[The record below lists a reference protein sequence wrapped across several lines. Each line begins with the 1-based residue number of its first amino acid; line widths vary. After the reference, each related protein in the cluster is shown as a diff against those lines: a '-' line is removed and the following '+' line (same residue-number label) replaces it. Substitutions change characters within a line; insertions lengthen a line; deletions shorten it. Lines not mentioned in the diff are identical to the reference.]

1 MTRTTR
7 AGGRSWFA
15 RAILAV
21 ALAALS
27 SWSGAAL
34 AEARGANAS
43 DGRPGSERDC
53 GDLDAAALEELGER
67 TMDRMLGSPEAHRGM
82 DQMMSA
88 TQGGGG
94 MAAMHQQLGR
104 RMAGCGGGRTAIG
117 PMMGMMGGMMSGG
130 RGPMMGDGRAAS
142 GGGMMGGGGGMMGG
156 GSRGSAP
163 VADRDDDDGVPPAMW
178 VMMLGVLLIGGVIA
192 LVVWLRGARSS
203 AASGP
208 PQFDPREVL
217 ARRLASGEIDDGE
230 YRRRLT
236 ALET

>member
-7 AGGRSWFA
+7 ARGRTWFA
-15 RAILAV
+15 RALLGV
-21 ALAALS
+21 ALVALS
-27 SWSGAAL
+27 LWSGTAL
-34 AEARGANAS
+34 AEARGGSAAEA
-43 DGRPGSERDC
+43 RPGADRDC
-53 GDLDAAALEELGER
+53 GDLDAAASEELGER

-142 GGGMMGGGGGMMGG
+142 GGGMMGGG
-156 GSRGSAP
+156 SRGSAP

-178 VMMLGVLLIGGVIA
+178 VMMLGLLLIGGVIGF
-192 LVVWLRGARSS
+192 VVWLRDSRSS

-208 PQFDPREVL
+208 PRFAAREVL
-217 ARRLASGEIDDGE
+217 ARRLASGEIDSDE

>member
-1 MTRTTR
+1 
-7 AGGRSWFA
+7 
-15 RAILAV
+15 
-21 ALAALS
+21 
-27 SWSGAAL
+27 
-34 AEARGANAS
+34 
-43 DGRPGSERDC
+43 
-53 GDLDAAALEELGER
+53 
-67 TMDRMLGSPEAHRGM
+67 
-82 DQMMSA
+82 
-88 TQGGGG
+88 

-142 GGGMMGGGGGMMGG
+142 GGGMMGGG
-156 GSRGSAP
+156 SRGSAP

-192 LVVWLRGARSS
+192 LVAWLRGARSS
-203 AASGP
+203 AASAQP
-208 PQFDPREVL
+208 DFAPREVL